1 MKISEMVRLRLLISF
16 CLFVCILIV
25 KAQEIKSFYFV
36 QDKIKIDNAVV
47 VSVKGSYH
55 LFLVSE
61 KDISNNIN
69 IEKLILEGKMYL
81 FNDNTLFQDIIPV
94 EKRNLLGSCAELSR
108 VTTIKNKYTIFK
120 LPKNITYFYFGFTTL
135 KEYDSRTKNSEEK
148 SYFKNNQNQFYP
160 ILFPICEN
168 TNLTE

>member
-1 MKISEMVRLRLLISF
+1 MVRLRLLISF
-16 CLFVCILIV
+16 FLLVCILIV

-61 KDISNNIN
+61 KDISKNIN
-69 IEKLILEGKMYL
+69 IEKLILEGKIYL
-81 FNDNTLFQDIIPV
+81 FNDNTLFQDIIPM
-94 EKRNLLGSCAELSR
+94 EKRKLLGSCPELSR
-108 VTTIKNKYTIFK
+108 KYTIKNRYTIFK
-120 LPKNITYFYFGFTTL
+120 LPKDITYFYFGFTTL
-135 KEYDSRTKNSEEK
+135 KEYDNRTNNSEER

-160 ILFPICEN
+160 IVFPICEN
-168 TNLTE
+168 PNFIEDF